1 MPNAVPAML
10 RIALQAGE
18 CRSNDEVR
26 MSNRC
31 NFCWLHSVD
40 SVRFSAF
47 SAPSAVQKAKALRA
61 IRDIRV
67 IRGFLLSVSLV
78 ISV

>member
-10 RIALQAGE
+10 RKALQAGE

-47 SAPSAVQKAKALRA
+47 SASSAVQKGKAAQQRSTQKRFA
-61 IRDIRV
+61 Q
-67 IRGFLLSVSLV
+67 SVT
-78 ISV
+78 SV

>member
-1 MPNAVPAML
+1 
-10 RIALQAGE
+10 
-18 CRSNDEVR
+18 

-47 SAPSAVQKAKALRA
+47 SAVQNAKAAQQRRTPKRFA
-61 IRDIRV
+61 Q
-67 IRGFLLSVSLV
+67 SVT
-78 ISV
+78 SV